1 MNLKPVSIF
10 QVLRTSAALL
20 AFGGHAVLA
29 LAQGGPAVVGEATM
43 VIGQASLVGAD
54 GATRPVARGESIRAG
69 DRIETQAGG
78 HVHVRFVDGGRLSV
92 RPSSRLHVENYAHSD
107 QQPQMSAIRF
117 RLEEGV
123 VRSITGAWGEA
134 SRDRFRLNTPVAAIG
149 IKGTDFVVKADA
161 GATAASVYSGAIMLS
176 PLSEG
181 CGSTLGPCLNGNE
194 KLLSEDMKGFM
205 LELSKGQGAPQ
216 LVAAVD
222 LMAGARKPGAP
233 VSVAGVS
240 ASQVP
245 TVEGAPRQGGGTD
258 KMVVGETLAAE
269 AVQLAWF
276 CRPGRSNL

>member
-1 MNLKPVSIF
+1 
-10 QVLRTSAALL
+10 LL

-194 KLLSEDMKGFM
+194 KLLSEDMKGFH
-205 LELSKGQGAPQ
+205 
-216 LVAAVD
+216 
-222 LMAGARKPGAP
+222 ARIE
-233 VSVAGVS
+233 
-240 ASQVP
+240 Q
-245 TVEGAPRQGGGTD
+245 
-258 KMVVGETLAAE
+258 
-269 AVQLAWF
+269 
-276 CRPGRSNL
+276 RPGRSAAGGRG

>member
-117 RLEEGV
+117 RLEEGLC
-123 VRSITGAWGEA
+123 G
-134 SRDRFRLNTPVAAIG
+134 P
-149 IKGTDFVVKADA
+149 
-161 GATAASVYSGAIMLS
+161 S
-176 PLSEG
+176 P
-181 CGSTLGPCLNGNE
+181 
-194 KLLSEDMKGFM
+194 
-205 LELSKGQGAPQ
+205 AP
-216 LVAAVD
+216 
-222 LMAGARKPGAP
+222 GARPRATG
-233 VSVAGVS
+233 S
-240 ASQVP
+240 A
-245 TVEGAPRQGGGTD
+245 
-258 KMVVGETLAAE
+258 
-269 AVQLAWF
+269 
-276 CRPGRSNL
+276 